1 MMSAHEV
8 LKEDKTLSKQLIIS
22 EEQILEQKLKRQEQ
36 DKSIKS
42 KSDLLQK
49 IRNLQ
54 NQKAKEEKVT
64 QKNEESEGEVESDND
79 KLEQEEELKKT
90 KE

>member
-1 MMSAHEV
+1 MSAHEV
-8 LKEDKTLSKQLIIS
+8 LREDKTLSKQLIIS
-22 EEQILEQKLKRQEQ
+22 EEQILEQKFKRQEQ
-36 DKSIKS
+36 DKNIKS

-90 KE
+90 RE

>member
-8 LKEDKTLSKQLIIS
+8 LREDKTLSKQLIIS
-22 EEQILEQKLKRQEQ
+22 EEQILEQKFKRQEQ
-36 DKSIKS
+36 DKNIKS

-64 QKNEESEGEVESDND
+64 QKNEESEGEVEFDNE
-79 KLEQEEELKKT
+79 KLEQEE
-90 KE
+90 

>member
-1 MMSAHEV
+1 MSAHEV

-64 QKNEESEGEVESDND
+64 QKKEESEGEVESDND

>member
-1 MMSAHEV
+1 MSAHEV
-8 LKEDKTLSKQLIIS
+8 LREDKTLSKQLIIS
-22 EEQILEQKLKRQEQ
+22 EEQILEQKFKRQEQ
-36 DKSIKS
+36 DKNIKS

-64 QKNEESEGEVESDND
+64 QKNEESEGEVEFDNE

-90 KE
+90 RE